1 MFDISL
7 RGWKDGLVDPLCR
20 ALPGFITPVEIT
32 LAAFVCGLLSC
43 SLAMVTGYGRTA
55 LFFWLLNRFFDCL
68 DGSLARVRHCATQ
81 LGGFLDLLADF
92 IVYSL
97 LPIAIAQ
104 GQSQSILVDWTALA
118 LLQASF
124 HVNNFVLFYVAAV
137 VADKQDGEELTSVM
151 MKPALIEGLESAIL
165 FTMMLIWPARINV
178 FCWVMAVG
186 VAFSTV
192 QRVSILIPVLRRLD
206 VATKS
211 K

>member
-7 RGWKDGLVDPLCR
+7 RGWKDGLADPLCR

-43 SLAMVTGYGRTA
+43 SLAMVTGYGKAA
-55 LFFWLLNRFFDCL
+55 LCFWLLNRFLDCL
-68 DGSLARVRHCATQ
+68 DGSLARARHCATL

-118 LLQASF
+118 LLEASF
-124 HVNNFVLFYVAAV
+124 HVNNFVLFYLAAV
-137 VADKQDGEELTSVM
+137 VADKQDGELTSVT
-151 MKPALIEGLESAIL
+151 MKPSLIEGFESAIL

-186 VAFSTV
+186 VAFGIV
-192 QRVSILIPVLRRLD
+192 QRVSILILVLRRLD